1 MSDSGDWVLM
11 STVATSS
18 NRQLT
23 IDWERGVV
31 GLSAASAIVLRPQSM
46 AVLKVLYENAGKVV
60 TKEQLLT
67 SVWPDV
73 AVTDDSLVQC
83 ITEIRKAFED
93 AGRTIIKTLPK
104 RGYLFQSGTVII
116 KSEPIET
123 LHSKQNLWGYAAAT
137 ALGVALFVLVLI
149 LRPAT
154 KPVELP
160 AIAVLPFNNLGSD
173 PKGDKF
179 ADMMTEDVITDLS
192 HSKDFAVIARSS
204 TQIYKGKPVDI
215 PALGRELNVKYV
227 LEGSVEALPG
237 RIRATAQLINTAT
250 NIHIWAERFE
260 RQGDD
265 LFAVEAEVTNRIATS
280 ILGHDAAAAVNERS
294 LTRRK
299 PPQSWSAYEAY
310 QAGLEASHH
319 MSPETLPQAEELFS
333 RALIIDPNFA
343 RAHIGL
349 AWINLLKVLYGL
361 EIPDTALP
369 KMLNEAKLG
378 ESLDP
383 DDGEAHAA
391 LAQAYSLLHE
401 QSKMTA
407 ETTRA
412 LALAPNNADILVMTS
427 LPLVQSG
434 QPEIA
439 VFNLNRALS
448 LNPNYPFW
456 YNTSLY
462 TALFYAGDFA
472 RSYDYAKE
480 AAKTAAIND
489 DFLAMDAAYL
499 GKFDEAEQA
508 KQALLKTD
516 PAWSAERLLTNFGT
530 FSAMREI
537 DLLTHGASKAGL
549 RLCMT
554 IAEIQTLPN
563 AIHLATCDIQR
574 AKI

>member
-1 MSDSGDWVLM
+1 MFGA
-11 STVATSS
+11 ATSS
-18 NRQLT
+18 NRQLA
-23 IDWERGVV
+23 IDWERGAV
-31 GLSAASAIVLRPQSM
+31 GLSADSATVLRPQSM
-46 AVLKVLYENAGKVV
+46 AVLKLLYENAGKVV

-104 RGYLFQSGTVII
+104 RGYIFQPSII
-116 KSEPIET
+116 NAKSQPFEI
-123 LHSKQNLWGYAAAT
+123 LHSKNKTWGFAAAA

-149 LRPAT
+149 LRPAP

-204 TQIYKGKPVDI
+204 TEIYKGKAVNI
-215 PALGRELNVKYV
+215 HALGRDLHVKYV

-237 RIRATAQLINTAT
+237 RVRATAQLINTAT
-250 NIHIWAERFE
+250 NIHVWAARFE

-265 LFAVEAEVTNRIATS
+265 LFAVEAEVTNRIAMS

-294 LTRRK
+294 LIRRK
-299 PPQSWSAYEAY
+299 SPQSWSAYEAY

-319 MSPETLPQAEELFS
+319 MSRETLPQADEMFS
-333 RALIIDPNFA
+333 RALLIDPNFA
-343 RAHIGL
+343 RAHVGL
-349 AWINLLKVLYGL
+349 AWTNLLKVLYGL
-361 EIPDTALP
+361 EIPDIALP
-369 KMLNEAKLG
+369 KMLNEAKLA

-434 QPEIA
+434 QSELA
-439 VFNLNRALS
+439 VVNLNRALS

-480 AAKTAAIND
+480 AAKSAAIND
-489 DFLAMDAAYL
+489 DFIAMDAAYL
-499 GKFDEAEQA
+499 GKSEEAEQA
-508 KQALLKTD
+508 RQALLKID
-516 PAWSAERLLTNFGT
+516 PEWSAERLLTNFGT
-530 FSAMREI
+530 FSATREI
-537 DLLTHGASKAGL
+537 DLLTTGATKAGL

-554 IAEIQTLPN
+554 IAEIQTRPN
-563 AIHLATCDIQR
+563 AIHLPTCDIQR

>member
-1 MSDSGDWVLM
+1 MSEA
-11 STVATSS
+11 ATSS
-18 NRQLT
+18 IRQLT
-23 IDWERGVV
+23 IDWERGAV
-31 GLSAASAIVLRPQSM
+31 GFSADSVTLLRPQSM

-60 TKEQLLT
+60 TKEQLLA

-83 ITEIRKAFED
+83 ITEIRKAIED

-104 RGYLFQSGTVII
+104 RGYIFQPSIINI
-116 KSEPIET
+116 KSKPFET
-123 LHSKQNLWGYAAAT
+123 LHSKNKIWGFAAA
-137 ALGVALFVLVLI
+137 AAMGVALFVLVLI
-149 LRPAT
+149 LRPAL

-160 AIAVLPFNNLGSD
+160 AIAVLPFNNLGND

-215 PALGRELNVKYV
+215 HALGRELNVKYV

-319 MSPETLPQAEELFS
+319 MSPETLPQADEMFS
-333 RALIIDPNFA
+333 RALVIDPNFA

-349 AWINLLKVLYGL
+349 AWTNLLKVLYGL
-361 EIPDTALP
+361 EFADTALP
-369 KMLNEAKLG
+369 KMLNEAKLA

-401 QSKMTA
+401 QSKMAA

-434 QPEIA
+434 QSELA
-439 VFNLNRALS
+439 VINLNRALS
-448 LNPNYPFW
+448 LNPNYPYW

-480 AAKTAAIND
+480 AAKTAAINN

-499 GKFDEAEQA
+499 GKSEEAEQA
-508 KQALLKTD
+508 KQALLKID

-530 FSAMREI
+530 FSATTEI
-537 DLLTHGASKAGL
+537 NVLTIGASKAGL

-554 IAEIQTLPN
+554 SAEIQTLPN
-563 AIHLATCDIQR
+563 AIHLPTCDTER